1 MGVGGKCSGYF
12 SLSIT
17 IVMKSWACCIYLHL
31 VVVLHTV
38 VCCCSMIYSNKG
50 VKKRDETL
58 MIPVGGSGSL
68 QQQVAR
74 GERKGI

>member
-1 MGVGGKCSGYF
+1 MLTVLLSFYYNCDEVMG
-12 SLSIT
+12 L
-17 IVMKSWACCIYLHL
+17 LHLLAIL

-58 MIPVGGSGSL
+58 MIPVGGKWLTAATSS
-68 QQQVAR
+68 
-74 GERKGI
+74 KGGKEKEYKY